1 MLRTWAI
8 FGSIAAM
15 QVALA
20 APAMAQARGATAT
33 GGDEGLTDIV
43 VTAQR
48 RSENLQKAALSITA
62 VSGDDLLRRSVSQ
75 VEQLTTLSPGF
86 QVNASGGPYAS
97 FSVRSVSSLSG
108 NAFAD
113 SAVAVNIGGIYLSTP
128 TVMHGL
134 FYDLERVEILKGPQ
148 GTLYGRN
155 ATAGAI
161 NIIPRKP
168 EFRSGANIY
177 TEIGNLGRM
186 NVGGA
191 LNLAASDTL
200 AFRIAGQSVK
210 RDGYLS
216 DGTSDENG
224 GAVRASILF
233 EPTPQLSILLTGDY
247 AHQGGRGPGAT
258 IRKECAKIGR
268 PGGACF
274 VADPYTGI
282 ADLAAQYTSV
292 GEARPTRNQFIR
304 GDYYGVALNIDYQ
317 MAFGTLT
324 FLGGYR
330 EADNDY
336 LGTGTSWQ
344 LREAQKPKQTS
355 AELRLASNDSGPL
368 KYVFG
373 LYYLDTKIDARAQ
386 SENLQRKSFSDSDT
400 HNKGWTW
407 AAFTQL
413 SYSLTDAF
421 RVTGG
426 LRYTEETKSTNSQR
440 YALPGVSGPDPVFST
455 PPGGTRDLA
464 INDKRS
470 WSQVNWKAG
479 VEFDAT
485 DHNLLY
491 ANVSTGFKAGGFF
504 YGPPGSSSYEPEK
517 VISYAVGTKN
527 RFADNKI
534 QLNIEGFYLDYTNQ
548 QVSFVKLIG
557 PSAVLVTENAGRAHA
572 YGLEFE
578 SQFLIGRDTRIG
590 FDGAWV
596 KASYDEFSYS
606 TISPPSSTSLCKVTR
621 PGAAFTIDCSGLSPI
636 RTPEW
641 TLSGSFEQGF
651 GVDNGGRIFF
661 DARGM
666 YTDDLDTST
675 NYQIETRTNKSFRAN
690 FGLGYEAPNGI
701 FRARAFVDN
710 AFDEV
715 TIANATVNTSY
726 SENNIV
732 AAYVMAPRTYG
743 IQLSA
748 KF

>member
-1 MLRTWAI
+1 MLRMWAI

-15 QVALA
+15 QAVLA
-20 APAMAQARGATAT
+20 APAMAQADAATA
-33 GGDEGLTDIV
+33 GADGLTDIV

-48 RSENLQKAALSITA
+48 RSENLQKVALSITA
-62 VSGDDLLRRSVSQ
+62 VSGDELLKRSVSQ
-75 VEQLTTLSPGF
+75 VEQLAALSPGL
-86 QVNASGGPYAS
+86 QVNASAGPYAS

-113 SAVAVNIGGIYLSTP
+113 PAVAVNIGGVYLATP

-161 NIIPRKP
+161 NIIPHKP
-168 EFRSGANIY
+168 EFRTGASVY

-210 RDGYLS
+210 RDGYMS
-216 DGTSDENG
+216 DKTSDDDGE
-224 GAVRASILF
+224 AVRASILF
-233 EPTPQLSILLTGDY
+233 QPTPQLSILLSGDY

-258 IRKECAKIGR
+258 IRKECAKLGR
-268 PGGACF
+268 TGGACF
-274 VADPYTGI
+274 VADPYMGI
-282 ADLAAQYTSV
+282 TDLAGQYTSV
-292 GEARPTRNQFIR
+292 GEAPPTRNQYIR
-304 GDYYGVALNIDYQ
+304 GDYYGAALNIDYE

-324 FLGGYR
+324 LLGGYR
-330 EADNDY
+330 EADNAY

-344 LREAQKPKQTS
+344 LRETQKPKQTS
-355 AELRLASNDSGPL
+355 AELRLASNGTGPL

-386 SENLQRKSFSDSDT
+386 SENQQRRSFSDSDT

-407 AAFTQL
+407 AAFTQIT
-413 SYSLTDAF
+413 YALTDAF
-421 RVTGG
+421 RLTGG

-440 YALPGVSGPDPVFST
+440 YSLPGVSGPDPVFTT
-455 PPGGTRDLA
+455 PPGGTRDIAL
-464 INDKRS
+464 NEKRS

-485 DHNLLY
+485 DRNLIY
-491 ANVSTGFKAGGFF
+491 ANVSTGFKAGGFY
-504 YGPPGSSSYEPEK
+504 YGPPGSTSYEPEK
-517 VISYAVGTKN
+517 VMSYAVGTKN

-534 QLNIEGFYLDYTNQ
+534 QLNLEAFYLDYKNQ
-548 QVSFVKLIG
+548 QVSFVKLVG
-557 PSAVLVTENAGRAHA
+557 PSAVLVTENAGRSHA

-578 SQFLIGRDTRIG
+578 SQFLIGSDTRIG

-596 KASYDEFSYS
+596 KASYDEFSYN
-606 TISPPSSTSLCKVTR
+606 TISPPSATSLCRVRGLTV
-621 PGAAFTIDCSGLSPI
+621 DCSGLTPI
-636 RTPEW
+636 RSPEW
-641 TLSGSFEQGF
+641 TLSGSFDQGF
-651 GVDNGGRIFF
+651 PLDNGGRLFV
-661 DARGM
+661 DGRGM
-666 YTDDLDTST
+666 YTADFYAST
-675 NYQIETRTNKSFRAN
+675 NYQIETLTNKSFRAG
-690 FGLGYEAPNGI
+690 FGFGYEAPSGV

-710 AFDEV
+710 AFDET

-726 SENNIV
+726 AQNNIV
-732 AAYVMAPRTYG
+732 AINLMPPRTYG